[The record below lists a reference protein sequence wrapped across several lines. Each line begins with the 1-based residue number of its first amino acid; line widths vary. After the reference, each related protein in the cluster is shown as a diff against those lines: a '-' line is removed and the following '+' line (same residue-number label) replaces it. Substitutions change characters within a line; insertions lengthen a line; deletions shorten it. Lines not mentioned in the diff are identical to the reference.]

1 MPHLVEG
8 HDDDAAFDLRLRQLA
23 RLVADPTQHR
33 HVGNAE
39 QAAYGAKAHIAHGVE
54 QRRQRLHR
62 RRLAARRRHGEVAS
76 ATAAVVALMTAN
88 DPVLS
93 EVLRATALAADL
105 GHSPGPRRFDR
116 EPMDSAISPHGKPQA
131 TSHFDAVRPEEA
143 RKLSQIRTLI
153 FQPTASTAAVTLLS
167 LSKSWKRS
175 MSAHKF
181 GSGMLGI
188 AS

>member
-33 HVGNAE
+33 YVGNAE

-76 ATAAVVALMTAN
+76 ATAAVVALMSAN

-143 RKLSQIRTLI
+143 RKLSEIRTLVAGSGGI
-153 FQPTASTAAVTLLS
+153 EFLAAERTS
-167 LSKSWKRS
+167 SWPSWKLIQS
-175 MSAHKF
+175 QS
-181 GSGMLGI
+181 
-188 AS
+188 

>member
-1 MPHLVEG
+1 
-8 HDDDAAFDLRLRQLA
+8 
-23 RLVADPTQHR
+23 
-33 HVGNAE
+33 
-39 QAAYGAKAHIAHGVE
+39 
-54 QRRQRLHR
+54 RQRLHR

-143 RKLSQIRTLI
+143 RKLSQIRTLA
-153 FQPTASTAAVTLLS
+153 FSTYFCHVCLAS
-167 LSKSWKRS
+167 KKQ
-175 MSAHKF
+175 H
-181 GSGMLGI
+181 
-188 AS
+188 